1 MIFFEYNKNIK
12 NPELILAW
20 DVSTGELET
29 HIMPMAI
36 FVWRPERKADS
47 IEGMNNK
54 ALNRIRQIMNNR
66 DLHQSFA
73 TIQKGAQKALQRLV
87 TVKISKEH
95 AHL

>member
-1 MIFFEYNKNIK
+1 M
-12 NPELILAW
+12 
-20 DVSTGELET
+20 STGELET

-36 FVWRPERKADS
+36 FVWMTGKEGRF

-54 ALNRIRQIMNNR
+54 ALNRIRHIMNNR

-73 TIQKGAQKALQRLV
+73 TIQKGAQKALRRLV

-95 AHL
+95 GHL